1 MLDVSFVLLQIDQYR
16 NASIDGPETKGVTPT
31 EELTS
36 KIDEQCGDGKVSSL
50 NQKERDALLTEIESL
65 KEQLKHQ
72 TNMSTNGSLLDQ
84 IRNGSIDQ
92 EYELEK
98 ERQKWME
105 SESKWI
111 SLTEELRV
119 DLESNRMHAEK
130 TEMELC
136 NEKSAQ
142 LS

>member
-1 MLDVSFVLLQIDQYR
+1 MQIDQYR

-50 NQKERDALLTEIESL
+50 NPNEREALLTEIESL

-98 ERQKWME
+98 ERNGW
-105 SESKWI
+105 
-111 SLTEELRV
+111 SLRANGSPSL
-119 DLESNRMHAEK
+119 
-130 TEMELC
+130 
-136 NEKSAQ
+136 KS
-142 LS
+142 